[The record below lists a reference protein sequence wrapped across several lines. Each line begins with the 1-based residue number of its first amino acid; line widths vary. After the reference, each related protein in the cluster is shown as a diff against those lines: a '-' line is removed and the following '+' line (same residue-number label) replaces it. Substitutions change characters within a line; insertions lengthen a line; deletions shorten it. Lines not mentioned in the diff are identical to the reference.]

1 MVIIK
6 NCIWVMS
13 EMNTWIDFC
22 IITENEKDMDRA
34 KKIVE
39 AAYNDWWEIEDAQF
53 EPIADY
59 IGSRLYEKG
68 IEFDIYFKNESE
80 DE

>member
-1 MVIIK
+1 
-6 NCIWVMS
+6 
-13 EMNTWIDFC
+13 MNTWIDFC

-34 KKIVE
+34 KEIAK
-39 AAYNDWWEIEDAQF
+39 AAYNDWWEAEDTQF

>member
-39 AAYNDWWEIEDAQF
+39 AAYNDWWGIEDAQF

>member
-39 AAYNDWWEIEDAQF
+39 DAYNDWWEIEDAQF

-59 IGSRLYEKG
+59 IGRRLYENG
-68 IEFDIYFKNESE
+68 IEFDMYFKNESE